1 LGVNL
6 LAPVLAAEEP
16 PAKNASTRE
25 QAAALYDRGVTLFEH
40 ADYANAAR
48 SFLAADAAAPNGDAL
63 RNALSAARRAQD
75 PALVR
80 AVAER
85 GVAREPTD
93 PELAA
98 LSRAALA
105 DLEPSHAATSARA
118 SGAAPATEITAP
130 PPAASAPTPA
140 PPDRPAPAAERA
152 WPRPVFYVGAVATG
166 ALVGVTI
173 WSGIDALHARNRLS
187 VPSTEQANDDVWA
200 RAHRTDALLASSLI
214 VGAATAYVGLVWVDW
229 SKRPGAPRADASV
242 DRHGAY
248 VVVRGDF

>member
-1 LGVNL
+1 MHL
-6 LAPVLAAEEP
+6 LSPVLAAEEP

-80 AVAER
+80 AVADR

-105 DLEPSHAATSARA
+105 DLEPSPAATSARDSA
-118 SGAAPATEITAP
+118 VAPATEITAP
-130 PPAASAPTPA
+130 PPAAPSPTPA

-152 WPRPVFYVGAVATG
+152 WPRPVFYAGAVATG
-166 ALVGVTI
+166 ALVGITI
-173 WSGIDALHARNRLS
+173 WSGIDALHARAEL
-187 VPSTEQANDDVWA
+187 PGTKQETDDVEA